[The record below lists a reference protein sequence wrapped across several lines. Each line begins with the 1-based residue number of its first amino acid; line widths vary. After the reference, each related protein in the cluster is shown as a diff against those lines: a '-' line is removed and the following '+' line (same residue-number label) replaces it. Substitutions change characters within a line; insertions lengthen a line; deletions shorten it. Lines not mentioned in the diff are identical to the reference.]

1 VILLTIEH
9 NIIMN
14 NLPNV
19 MFVSLLIFV
28 SLTDVFGY
36 YLADLTISNPQEP
49 SEYINEKCLS
59 MNKIV
64 YEDRCWDLLTK
75 GPCDEG
81 K

>member
-1 VILLTIEH
+1 
-9 NIIMN
+9 MN
-14 NLPNV
+14 NLPNA
-19 MFVSLLIFV
+19 MFVSLLILV

-36 YLADLTISNPQEP
+36 YLADLTISNPSEP
-49 SEYINEKCLS
+49 SEYIYEKCLS

-64 YEDRCWDLLTK
+64 YEDRCWDLLTR